1 MAQSADLQP
10 AELRRRQPMR
20 AEIGWTLV
28 ASASLIVA
36 VFFAPFR
43 LAAWP
48 SGGYPDVS
56 VLSESM
62 GAGFVQLWASGSGSS
77 GSSVLNPQ
85 LAAAVDFWARFHIV
99 KALLAA
105 ALLAVL
111 VPLGL
116 AIWRRYVRSDSLGRR
131 LLLGVAGL
139 TQAAFAFLALLILTA
154 NIQGAIAPWTSAMGL
169 LPPVSSEPAL
179 AVAIEGVSGD
189 LAGGV
194 SSAAADALL
203 HDFVVYHVAMSVVGA
218 VTVIGL
224 LAATFVVWRKRRAT
238 ARTDRRKRRVLASA
252 SFAFVSTAALFA
264 LVTAANI
271 STVVQPVPALLG
283 FYGGGL

>member
-1 MAQSADLQP
+1 VAQSAELQP
-10 AELRRRQPMR
+10 AELRCQQMR
-20 AEIGWTLV
+20 AGIGWTLI
-28 ASASLIVA
+28 ASAALILA

-62 GAGFVQLWASGSGSS
+62 SSGFVQFWASGSG
-77 GSSVLNPQ
+77 VLNPQ
-85 LAAAVDFWARFHIV
+85 LADAIDFWARFHIV

-111 VPLGL
+111 VPLGS
-116 AIWRRYVRSDSLGRR
+116 ATWRRYVRSDSLGRR

-169 LPPVSSEPAL
+169 LPKASSDPAL

-194 SSAAADALL
+194 SSPAADALL
-203 HDFVVYHVAMSVVGA
+203 HDFVVYHAAMSVVGA
-218 VTVIGL
+218 ATVIGL

-238 ARTDRRKRRVLASA
+238 ARADRRKRRVLASA

-271 STVVQPVPALLG
+271 STVVHPVPALLG